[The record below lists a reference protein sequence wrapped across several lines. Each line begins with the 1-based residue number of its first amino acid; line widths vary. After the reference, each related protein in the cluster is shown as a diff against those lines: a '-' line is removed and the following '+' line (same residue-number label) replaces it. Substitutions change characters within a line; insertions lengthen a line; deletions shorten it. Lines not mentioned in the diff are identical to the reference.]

1 MNTVGFDERTWIDH
15 FGNPHSEDMHLQERY
30 HRLNR
35 DTLEIVVTGRA
46 TNREEEEL
54 FKMKIEN

>member
-1 MNTVGFDERTWIDH
+1 MKGHGSITS
-15 FGNPHSEDMHLQERY
+15 GNPHSEDMHLQERY